1 MDQGE
6 VTKIDTIEVLAYA
19 AKNMEEPLSE
29 KIECLLDALYAV
41 QQIYA
46 QSNEKVTQLEHL
58 TQDYLHALELEATSY
73 HERARIA
80 TVLKQCREARRP
92 YKDNVYLTEP
102 ITAYLKSQEGKKFLG
117 KLEHLRNL
125 ARNTERSAPGRKY
138 TPRVLTKAEYKSAA
152 LKTGKTVAIL
162 PKDRE
167 RVAETTTDD
176 LHTSN
181 MDVRLEACV
190 SAMGNCG

>member
-6 VTKIDTIEVLAYA
+6 MTKIDTTEVLANA
-19 AKNMEEPLSE
+19 AKTMEVPLSE
-29 KIECLLDALYAV
+29 KIECLLDTFNAV

-73 HERARIA
+73 HERARVA
-80 TVLKQCREARRP
+80 TALKQCREARRP

-102 ITAYLKSQEGKKFLG
+102 IAAYLKSKEGKKFLG
-117 KLEHLRNL
+117 TLEYLRNL

-138 TPRVLTKAEYKSAA
+138 TPRVLTKAEYKSVAR
-152 LKTGKTVAIL
+152 KTGKTVAII

-176 LHTSN
+176 AHTPS
-181 MDVRLEACV
+181 MDVRLEGRV